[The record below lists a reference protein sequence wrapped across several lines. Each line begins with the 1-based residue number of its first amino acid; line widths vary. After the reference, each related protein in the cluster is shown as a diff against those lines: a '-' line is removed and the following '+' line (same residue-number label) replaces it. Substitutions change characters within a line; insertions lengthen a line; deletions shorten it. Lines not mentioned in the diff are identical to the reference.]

1 MTPFKLTV
9 LAKADL
15 KDIALFTQSKWG
27 KEQRN
32 LYLKQFDDSF
42 HMLSKNPEIGKNCG
56 WIKQGYRKF
65 PQGSHVIFYEQI
77 AHCEILI
84 VRILHKSMDVNS
96 MGSDTNS
103 N

>member
-1 MTPFKLTV
+1 VTPFKLTV

-42 HMLSKNPEIGKNCG
+42 HMLSKNPEIGKTVDGLSRAIAN
-56 WIKQGYRKF
+56 F
-65 PQGSHVIFYEQI
+65 PKV
-77 AHCEILI
+77 A
-84 VRILHKSMDVNS
+84 
-96 MGSDTNS
+96 T
-103 N
+103 